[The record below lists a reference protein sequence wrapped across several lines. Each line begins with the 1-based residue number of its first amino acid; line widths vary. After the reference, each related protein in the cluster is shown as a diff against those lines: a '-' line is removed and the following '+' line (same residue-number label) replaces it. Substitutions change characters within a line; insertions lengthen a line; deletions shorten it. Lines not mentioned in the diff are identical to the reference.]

1 MATAKRLYLYGV
13 SAAGLMMGVVGATLL
28 FRTLVNNLHIGVQ
41 YKTGQVSSS
50 LDHDMLSLG
59 LGLIVAGAIVWLFH
73 WAIVERMVHGPDEA
87 AAAERR
93 SIVRSVYFAAVLGTS
108 LPIAA
113 IEWIALVARI
123 IADRLEA
130 PGTLSSMVLAGIED
144 DATLLSVAV
153 AATLV
158 FVYHAWVRD
167 RDLRQTD
174 LIAGAA
180 AWVSRFYLYGAV
192 FVGLVSALGEISAI
206 VRTLA
211 QQAASVATIDGID
224 IGSLSGLGVSVNSL
238 GQLAHVPEGADW
250 VRPVTTSI
258 VGIVVWGAIWLGH
271 WMYSLR
277 LRRAQ
282 TPQGE
287 AERISKVRVTFFAAV
302 VYWGVL
308 TVVNG
313 ASDGLGQL
321 FAALTDVK
329 NQAPTWYL
337 VFVPPVLAIPAGVAW
352 WWHRMV
358 AIEEEPAGPAGVSAA
373 RLLLYVTA
381 LVGIATLAGGGVQAI
396 QAVVVQVFSPLGASN
411 PELWKLPVSLGIAAL
426 VVGGFI
432 WVWAWFLAEARLR
445 LDRTDATTYSRSYYM
460 YVVLGASVVAGATAL
475 AFFVYRYFHQ
485 VIGPNDPA
493 LASNVAW
500 ILATL
505 VVAGAILVY
514 HSWIYRR
521 DAGTPEGQP
530 LAMPLS
536 NPPVL
541 AAPAPRARSRAAAAP
556 PPPAAPAPAAAPALP
571 APPAAPAEAP
581 KRTRTR
587 KPQQ

>member
-13 SAAGLMMGVVGATLL
+13 SGASLMMGVLGATLL
-28 FRTLVNNLHIGVQ
+28 FRTLVNNFHVGPQ
-41 YKTGQVSSS
+41 YKTGSASSA
-50 LDHDMLSLG
+50 LDHDLLSLG

-113 IEWIALVARI
+113 AMWIQLVARV

-130 PGTLSSMVLAGIED
+130 PATLTSTVLGMVLD
-144 DATLLSVAV
+144 DATLLSVAL

-158 FVYHAWVRD
+158 FVYHAWIRD

-192 FVGLVSALGEISAI
+192 FVGLVSALGQVSAI
-206 VRTLA
+206 GRTLA
-211 QQAASVATIDGID
+211 QQAASVPTIGGID
-224 IGSLSGLGVSVNSL
+224 VSSLGNLGGLDNTL
-238 GQLAHVPEGADW
+238 GQLAQTPEGADW
-250 VRPVTTSI
+250 VRPVVTSI
-258 VGIVVWGAIWLGH
+258 VGIVVWGGIWLGH

-277 LRRAQ
+277 LRRAGTQ
-282 TPQGE
+282 QGE

-308 TVVNG
+308 TVVSG
-313 ASDGLGQL
+313 AADGLGHL
-321 FAALTDVK
+321 FASLTDVK
-329 NQAPTWYL
+329 NTAPTWYL

-358 AIEEEPAGPAGVSAA
+358 AIEEEPAGPAGVSAT

-381 LVGIATLAGGGVQAI
+381 LVGIAALAGGAVQAI
-396 QAVVVQVFSPLGASN
+396 ESVIVQVFSPLGAAN

-426 VVGGFI
+426 VVGGAI
-432 WVWAWFLAEARLR
+432 WAWAWFLAEARLR
-445 LDRTDATTYSRSYYM
+445 LDKTDAVTYSRSYYL
-460 YVVLGASVVAGATAL
+460 YVVLGASVVAGASGL
-475 AFFVYRYFHQ
+475 SIFVYQYFHQ
-485 VIGPNDPA
+485 IIGPDNPS
-493 LASNVAW
+493 LVAEVAGS
-500 ILATL
+500 IAVL
-505 VVAGAILVY
+505 VVAGALLVY
-514 HSWIYRR
+514 HAWIYRR
-521 DAGTPEGQP
+521 DANTPEGQT
-530 LAMPLS
+530 LAMPLG
-536 NPPVL
+536 NPP
-541 AAPAPRARSRAAAAP
+541 APASPMAP
-556 PPPAAPAPAAAPALP
+556 PPPLPPPPPPPPPVAEAAL
-571 APPAAPAEAP
+571 PAEAP
-581 KRTRTR
+581 KRTQ
-587 KPQQ
+587 KPPQS